1 MSTARE
7 HGYYWMTDDDVDD
20 AEPLVQAWVQGSDP
34 VASLEQIMKVREAA
48 LQQFSIG
55 AIPASAPL
63 VELQDALVP
72 VYLLHRFEPK
82 AVAAM
87 LGGIHYEHVM
97 RNPQAPV
104 PVPADQ
110 QRRALR
116 ALLATLSPE
125 ALTPP
130 ERLLSLMSPRPP
142 EYGATSESFSSDT
155 GKAFDALQSAVEAAL
170 LSMGEILRPQRM
182 ARLIEYHARDPQLP
196 GLDEVLSAILSATR
210 KDRERTGLQGAVQ
223 RAIGRVVLESLF
235 GIARGP
241 GCAPPGSC
249 GLLAGNQRPQA
260 LDSSPDVAPNSGMA
274 RSFFAG
280 ALGHQ

>member
-1 MSTARE
+1 VTHRRRCRFLPIS
-7 HGYYWMTDDDVDD
+7 
-20 AEPLVQAWVQGSDP
+20 S
-34 VASLEQIMKVREAA
+34 
-48 LQQFSIG
+48 
-55 AIPASAPL
+55 
-63 VELQDALVP
+63 VE
-72 VYLLHRFEPK
+72 RC
-82 AVAAM
+82 
-87 LGGIHYEHVM
+87 G
-97 RNPQAPV
+97 RCW
-104 PVPADQ
+104 
-110 QRRALR
+110 RR
-116 ALLATLSPE
+116 LSPE

-130 ERLLSLMSPRPP
+130 EHLLALMSPRPP

-155 GKAFDALQSAVEAAL
+155 GKAFDALKPAVEAAL